1 MALPIND
8 QHFPKKVKQN
18 TQLYLKTCGNSV
30 MFSFQNHTEDT
41 LRQELVTLQ
50 EEKLNYETTA
60 KVDTY

>member
-1 MALPIND
+1 
-8 QHFPKKVKQN
+8 
-18 TQLYLKTCGNSV
+18 

-60 KVDTY
+60 KVDTYWILLMDLQKHYLAHKKPVHL